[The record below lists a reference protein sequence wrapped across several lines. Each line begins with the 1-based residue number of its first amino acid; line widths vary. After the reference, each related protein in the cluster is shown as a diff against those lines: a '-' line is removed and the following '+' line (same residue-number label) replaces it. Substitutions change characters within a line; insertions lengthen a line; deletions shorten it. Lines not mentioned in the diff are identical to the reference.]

1 MLLDHVSE
9 FLQGR
14 TEEFWAFVSLIPA
27 LVPVAFLPTP
37 GPTFAGAPFI
47 LVPSALAELATV
59 AVEAVRE
66 VCADAVD
73 LAARRLASV
82 APRRGFARGTKRREF
97 ALIHR
102 RFQVPFNAHAA
113 EHVRTRC

>member
-47 LVPSALAELATV
+47 LVVVIIVTIVIINIIREAFKNVLADF
-59 AVEAVRE
+59 VR
-66 VCADAVD
+66 
-73 LAARRLASV
+73 
-82 APRRGFARGTKRREF
+82 
-97 ALIHR
+97 
-102 RFQVPFNAHAA
+102 
-113 EHVRTRC
+113 